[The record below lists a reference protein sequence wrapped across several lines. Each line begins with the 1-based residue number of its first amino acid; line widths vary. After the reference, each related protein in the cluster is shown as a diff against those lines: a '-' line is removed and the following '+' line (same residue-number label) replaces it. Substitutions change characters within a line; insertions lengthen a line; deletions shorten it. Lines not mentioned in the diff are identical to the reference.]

1 MKRAFLALLLVVFAV
16 TALFGQSSPSDRGYT
31 VITLPSGKSLAGD
44 GAGGVCY
51 ITEEADPS
59 INRWQSGQVEI
70 LVRQSQLDGSKFW
83 SSFGVY
89 PKKELE
95 YGKILCFPRDPPLF
109 LAYYF
114 WVSQYEFPVLFRGTQ
129 PILVPNQSIKV
140 QPVGQLDQ
148 LNKLFFGGIT
158 IDRSAGRDYMVAWI
172 ADSVYWEDIW
182 LRVLEL
188 RQPLSQIFT
197 LLRDSK
203 DNQSQFS
210 TSASS
215 CTSGT
220 GYWQLVAKSD
230 QEPNDSSLIYYNRVG
245 KMTVV
250 KKLDTNLNV
259 TPINCDASGVVLPY
273 FENGVLKISRFNEGQ
288 YPSLETP
295 LMVGSSFAG
304 YRLTKIVS
312 LKVSDDGSIFF
323 ISETDKGNVFWRLA
337 PKSTTPE
344 VIKAPGEAPFGT
356 PLNIVL
362 SGSAVIVHQQ
372 NGLITSNFLLTKEPM
387 ITNFKAEPATVEP
400 GQPVK
405 LSWDLIGQAKSLTL
419 TPGIIAYT
427 GAGHYEVTVY
437 PAVTMPY
444 TVKAEWVGGSPI
456 SKTVTV
462 TVLPSRPAFSSA
474 SVVNSASGTTE
485 LSPGSLA
492 SIYGK
497 GLSAQT
503 TTAGLPLSLKLGGTQ
518 VQIEGVACP
527 LLFVSEGQVNFIIPR
542 EIQPGKRKI
551 VVIRDY
557 IFSNEVE
564 IVIADIAPSLFSI
577 SKEQGLFIDAVSYQ
591 LAGTKDNPL
600 RKGGI
605 YIVYANGLTSS
616 VCNLKTGEPAPT
628 DRLCSA
634 DGEISMKV
642 GDLPI
647 EVLFAGLAPGM
658 LVYQINFRM
667 LEVPGQVSN
676 VVLVVD
682 GKSSQPSPAF
692 FEEEK

>member
-1 MKRAFLALLLVVFAV
+1 MKRAFLTLLLAFFAM
-16 TALFGQSSPSDRGYT
+16 TTLFGQSSPSDRGWT

-51 ITEEADPS
+51 ITEEADPTIS
-59 INRWQSGQVEI
+59 RWQAGQVET
-70 LVRQSQLDGSKFW
+70 LVKQSQLDGSKFN
-83 SSFGVY
+83 SSFGVSRT
-89 PKKELE
+89 KELE
-95 YGKILCFPRDPPLF
+95 YWKILCFPRDPPLF

-114 WVSQYEFPVLFRGTQ
+114 WVSQYEFPVLFKGTQ

-140 QPVGQLDQ
+140 QPIGQLSQ
-148 LNKLFFGGIT
+148 LDKLFFGGILV
-158 IDRSAGRDYMVAWI
+158 DRSAGRDYMVAWI

-182 LRVLEL
+182 WRSLEL
-188 RQPLSQIFT
+188 KQSFSQTFT
-197 LLRDSK
+197 LLMDSK
-203 DNQSQFS
+203 ETDSQFR
-210 TSASS
+210 AYGWS
-215 CTSGT
+215 CTSSI
-220 GYWQLVAKSD
+220 GYWQVLAKSL
-230 QEPNDSSLIYYNRVG
+230 QENSANLVYYNRTG
-245 KMTVV
+245 KLTIA
-250 KKLDTNLNV
+250 KKTDQWV
-259 TPINCDASGVVLPY
+259 SSIGCDASGVVIPY

-288 YPSLETP
+288 YPSLETS

-312 LKVSDDGSIFF
+312 LKVSDDGNIFF

-337 PKSTTPE
+337 PKSATPE
-344 VIKAPGEAPFGT
+344 VVKAPGEAPFGT

-362 SGSAVIVHQQ
+362 SGPTVFVHQQ
-372 NGLITSNFLLTKEPM
+372 NGLITSNFLLTKEPV

-405 LSWDLIGQAKSLTL
+405 LSWDLAGQAKSLTL

-444 TVKAEWVGGSPI
+444 TVKAEWVGGPPVT
-456 SKTVTV
+456 KTITV
-462 TVLPSRPAFSSA
+462 TVLPIRPAFSSA

-658 LVYQINFRM
+658 LVYQINFRV

-692 FEEEK
+692 FGEEK